1 MADNKKILIIEDDP
15 DISMIEEA
23 YLQASGFE
31 TKILSDG
38 MDAAQIAEEEQF
50 DLVLLDLM
58 LPGKS
63 GYQVCREIRDKV
75 DIPILM
81 VTARTESVDKVRGLG
96 LGADDY
102 ISKPFDPAEL
112 VARVN
117 ANLRQYQRMVEKF
130 SDKGPDASEEIQVQ
144 DLRILVNS
152 WKVFKGDTEIRFPN
166 REFELLK
173 FLAMNPNIVFSRE
186 KLFEKIWGYDYVGD
200 SATVMVHINRIREK
214 IEDDPKNPKIL
225 ETVWGRGTASINK
238 TYEGDG
244 GKCGYF
250 LQLVLRFLRESR
262 RSLQNAGSERRIQ
275 MWRQLSV
282 RWWCFC
288 FPG

>member
-1 MADNKKILIIEDDP
+1 MADNKKILIVEDDE

-23 YLQASGFE
+23 YLEAAGFDTRIISNGE
-31 TKILSDG
+31 KVQELL
-38 MDAAQIAEEEQF
+38 ELEKF

-63 GYQVCREIRDKV
+63 GYEVCREVRDKV

-81 VTARTESVDKVRGLG
+81 VTARTESVDKIRGLG

-102 ISKPFDPAEL
+102 IAKPFDPAEL

-117 ANLRQYQRMVEKF
+117 ANLRQHDRMVK
-130 SDKGPDASEEIQVQ
+130 KTSEETEEEPEEIRIG

-152 WKVFKGDTEIRFPN
+152 WKVYKGEKEIKFPN

-173 FLAMNPNIVFSRE
+173 FLAMNPNIVFSKE
-186 KLFEKIWGYDYVGD
+186 QLFEKVWGYDYTGD

-214 IEDDPKNPKIL
+214 IEDDSKNPKIL
-225 ETVWGRGTASINK
+225 ETVWGAGYRLNK
-238 TYEGDG
+238 
-244 GKCGYF
+244 
-250 LQLVLRFLRESR
+250 
-262 RSLQNAGSERRIQ
+262 
-275 MWRQLSV
+275 
-282 RWWCFC
+282 
-288 FPG
+288 

>member
-1 MADNKKILIIEDDP
+1 MADKKRILIVEDDA
-15 DISMIEEA
+15 DISMVEEA
-23 YLQASGFE
+23 YLEAAGFE
-31 TKILSDG
+31 TRIITDG
-38 MDAAQIAEEEQF
+38 TGISSLIQKEEY
-50 DLVLLDLM
+50 DLILLDLM

-63 GYQVCREIRDKV
+63 GYEICREIRDKV

-117 ANLRQYQRMVEKF
+117 ANLRQYERMLQRLPREK
-130 SDKGPDASEEIQVQ
+130 KEEPEEIIIQ

-152 WKVFKGDTEIRFPN
+152 WKVYKGEKEIKFPN

-173 FLAMNPNIVFSRE
+173 FLAMNPNIVFSKE
-186 KLFEKIWGYDYVGD
+186 QLFEKIWGYDYVGD

-214 IEDDPKNPKIL
+214 IEDDSKNPKIL
-225 ETVWGRGTASINK
+225 ETVWGAGYRLNK
-238 TYEGDG
+238 
-244 GKCGYF
+244 
-250 LQLVLRFLRESR
+250 
-262 RSLQNAGSERRIQ
+262 
-275 MWRQLSV
+275 
-282 RWWCFC
+282 
-288 FPG
+288 